1 MSDVN
6 FRKFVP
12 GIELVPQA
20 TSNVSAQ
27 GDLDVDSVSGK
38 INYHNGTTSSP
49 VVTEAHTATLTNK
62 TIDAGSNTITN
73 LTNTNL
79 SGSAAITNANLNSMP
94 TLTLKGNNTG
104 GSSTPLDLTVSQVNT
119 MLGTTGAAVT
129 IGALDA
135 QPANS
140 NGQSLVSGVLTAQS
154 ATTSFP
160 GLVNNTTQSF
170 NGLKTFTS
178 GLAGNLTGNVTGA
191 AGVPL
196 VLATQGNQNLQLTPN
211 GTGIIQAESPLELVA
226 NLRLD
231 QTVDSTTTGTAATLN
246 AFTVSYVEVTN
257 ASLVSLSAIP
267 AGASGQCLILTNNT
281 TASFLINNQDAG
293 VTAANRIITGTGNF
307 ITLSNNASLIFI
319 YDNNVSRWR
328 IVGGSGSGGSA
339 VTFGTRGSP
348 LSIVAGTGF
357 SAAASN
363 MSTTAS
369 DQIIFVQGSGGAV
382 VITASPAIQAGT
394 IVGQTM
400 KIVGRSNTNTV
411 EIPNQSGSVELN
423 GNCVLGLSDCLS
435 LVFDGTAWVEV
446 SRS

>member
-1 MSDVN
+1 MAFN
-6 FRKFVP
+6 FRKFFAGINIVP
-12 GIELVPQA
+12 KI
-20 TSNVSAQ
+20 TSTVNSA
-27 GDLDVDSVSGK
+27 GDLDFDTTANK
-38 INYHNGTTSSP
+38 LNLHDGTISSP
-49 VVTEAHTATLTNK
+49 IVTEAGLATLTNK

-79 SGSAAITNANLNSMP
+79 SGSALITNANLNVMP

-104 GSSTPLDLTVSQVNT
+104 GSITPLDLTVSQVNA

-135 QPANS
+135 QPPNAD
-140 NGQSLVSGVLTAQS
+140 GQSLVAGVLSAQS
-154 ATTSFP
+154 ATATFP

-170 NGLKTFTS
+170 SGLKTFTT
-178 GLAGNLTGNVTGA
+178 GLVGNITGNVTGA

-196 VLATQGNQNLQLTPN
+196 ILASQSNQNIQLTPN
-211 GTGIIQAESPLELVA
+211 GVGIIQAEAPLELVA

-231 QTVDSTTTGTAATLN
+231 QAVDSTTTGTATTLT

-267 AGASGQCLILTNNT
+267 AGANGQYLILTNNT
-281 TASFLINNQDAG
+281 GASFLINNQDAG

-307 ITLSNNASLIFI
+307 ITLNNNASLSFI
-319 YDNNVSRWR
+319 YDPNVSRWR
-328 IVGGSGSGGSA
+328 IVGGSGSGGSS
-339 VTFGTRGSP
+339 VTFGTRASP

-357 SAAASN
+357 SAAATN

-394 IVGQTM
+394 IAGQTM

-411 EIPNQSGSVELN
+411 EIPNQSGLVELN

-435 LVFDGTAWVEV
+435 LFFDGTAWVES